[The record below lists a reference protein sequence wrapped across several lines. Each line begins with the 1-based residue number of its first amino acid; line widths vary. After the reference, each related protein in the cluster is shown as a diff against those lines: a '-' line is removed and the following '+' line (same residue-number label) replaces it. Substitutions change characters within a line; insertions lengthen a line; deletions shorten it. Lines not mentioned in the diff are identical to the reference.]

1 MVPSM
6 TAVDGRSTMDE
17 CALPL
22 KSTDTNSSSV
32 VSRMPRSAPPAA
44 ARKASFTAAAVVDFS
59 SSAVRSTTDTFEV
72 GTRMARPSSLPLSS
86 GSTRPT
92 AVAAPVVV
100 GIMLTAPARARRRS
114 LCGKSWM
121 GWSFVYECTVDAKP
135 RLMPK
140 LSRSTLAT
148 VARQLVVHE
157 ALDTS
162 SCLTG
167 SYFCSLTPSTTVMSG
182 SLAGAVITTFLAPAW
197 RCLVVVALSRKTPV
211 DSTTIPTPISPHGRV
226 AGSLAEQTRTSRP
239 LTKIASPLAFT
250 SASSVPWTESCFRR
264 WARVLASARSLTAT
278 TSMSDDS
285 RAARKNTRPI
295 RPNPFTPTRT
305 AMGAPLPVCLGLSN
319 TSGPRRLPIIASP
332 GREAQ
337 DQVPAARIGSGRAP
351 GSALDDP
358 GHREDADGAGRGV
371 LEAAGALGQ
380 GGAGRQDVV
389 HHDDVATRDQLGAPQ
404 PERAPHVRASGGAVE
419 RGLRWR
425 RHRAYEDIVAHRA
438 APRPGES
445 PGEQSRLI
453 EAPLALPSRVQ
464 RDRHEQLGRPDGQV
478 PLERLD

>member
-1 MVPSM
+1 
-6 TAVDGRSTMDE
+6 
-17 CALPL
+17 
-22 KSTDTNSSSV
+22 
-32 VSRMPRSAPPAA
+32 
-44 ARKASFTAAAVVDFS
+44 
-59 SSAVRSTTDTFEV
+59 
-72 GTRMARPSSLPLSS
+72 
-86 GSTRPT
+86 
-92 AVAAPVVV
+92 
-100 GIMLTAPARARRRS
+100 
-114 LCGKSWM
+114 
-121 GWSFVYECTVDAKP
+121 
-135 RLMPK
+135 MPK
-140 LSRSTLAT
+140 VSSRTFAT
-148 VARQLVVHE
+148 VARQFVVQD

-182 SLAGAVITTFLAPAW
+182 SLAGAVMTTFLAPAR
-197 RCLVVVALSRKTPV
+197 RCLDEGARSRKIPV
-211 DSTTIPTPISPHGRV
+211 DSTTIPTPISPQGRV
-226 AGSLAEQTRTSRP
+226 AGSLAEQTRISRP
-239 LTKIASPLAFT
+239 LTKVPSPLAF
-250 SASSVPWTESCFRR
+250 P
-264 WARVLASARSLTAT
+264 
-278 TSMSDDS
+278 
-285 RAARKNTRPI
+285 
-295 RPNPFTPTRT
+295 
-305 AMGAPLPVCLGLSN
+305 
-319 TSGPRRLPIIASP
+319 
-332 GREAQ
+332 
-337 DQVPAARIGSGRAP
+337 PAASRPGTGSGRAR

-478 PLERLD
+478 PLERLDQQVAEGAGEGAVTTELERVQGLAGHVLVAHRRARVREGRRLSPAGRAERASVRAHRPGWHRAGRDREARHRLPPRA